1 MRTFSLNNTI
11 KIFRFSGAI
20 RTSSPLLMRKIVQT
34 EKQKTVFRP
43 TAFILLVLKYNMTRN
58 NNPLTKFL
66 DNTRQ

>member
-1 MRTFSLNNTI
+1 
-11 KIFRFSGAI
+11 
-20 RTSSPLLMRKIVQT
+20 MRKIVQT